1 MANAP
6 NNPESAERENQMMA
20 LVADG
25 LTKEQKD
32 QILNCLTGAGN

>member
-1 MANAP
+1 MAFAP
-6 NNPESAERENQMMA
+6 NNPESAERENQVMA

-32 QILNCLTGAGN
+32 QILNCLAGPSN